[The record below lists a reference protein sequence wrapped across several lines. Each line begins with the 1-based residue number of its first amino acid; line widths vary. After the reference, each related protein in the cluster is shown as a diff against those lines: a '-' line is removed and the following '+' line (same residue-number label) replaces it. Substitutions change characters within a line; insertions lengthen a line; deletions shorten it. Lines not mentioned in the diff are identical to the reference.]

1 MVPVPLHRGVVPGGR
16 EPCDVAAVADEVR
29 GHGRTVTNDVSHAR
43 GRRADRCGDTG
54 LEHDEVAVGASRG
67 RSVAANLLV
76 RRTRTKQSVRADL
89 SLEGPKMSDD
99 RGSIARWLGEH
110 VGAVGVGPRAAGA
123 GNAFFGRE
131 VPGLVHA
138 LGLEGFGVDA
148 ITGIGVPGDSAYEI
162 IRLAWPELRRGAA
175 AVGIDES
182 DLVCID
188 SALASAT
195 SLMVVET
202 LFAAWGRRPR

>member
-16 EPCDVAAVADEVR
+16 EPRDVAAVADEVR

-76 RRTRTKQSVRADL
+76 RRTRTKQSV
-89 SLEGPKMSDD
+89 P
-99 RGSIARWLGEH
+99 RGSVSGGAENVGRPRVHRALARR
-110 VGAVGVGPRAAGA
+110 ACRRVGVGPPRQVRGTRC
-123 GNAFFGRE
+123 FGRE
-131 VPGLVHA
+131 VPGLVHT